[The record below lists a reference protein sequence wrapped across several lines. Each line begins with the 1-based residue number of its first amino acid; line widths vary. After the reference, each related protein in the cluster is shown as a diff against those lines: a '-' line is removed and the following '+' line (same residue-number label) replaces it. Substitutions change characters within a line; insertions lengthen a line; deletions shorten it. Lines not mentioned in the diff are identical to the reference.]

1 MKPTQEQIDRAKEL
15 REGII
20 GISRAIDAMG
30 VSSADLRQAQIKLG
44 SAERGMDDFI
54 AKGQKGEVE

>member
-1 MKPTQEQIDRAKEL
+1 MKPTQEQLDRAHEI
-15 REGII
+15 REDII
-20 GISRAIDAMG
+20 NLSRAIDAMG
-30 VSSADLRQAQIKLG
+30 IKSADLRQAQIKLG